1 MTAPDPHDL
10 AATLALLADD
20 LARQRFPDG
29 ALYVVATPIGNLADI
44 SVRALQVLML
54 ADAIACEDT
63 RNTGQL
69 LARYRISKPL
79 LTAHQ
84 HNEREAAQAI
94 VERLQRGERIALVS
108 DAGTPAVSDPGARIV
123 DAVHDAGLPV
133 IPVAGASA
141 AIAALSASGL
151 IPAQFRFIGFL
162 PNKDRQRD
170 SALAALVATPE
181 SLVFYEAPHRIV
193 ETVDALLRAF
203 GPARRILIARELSK
217 LFEEIHRCRLADAP
231 AWLAADPNRQRGEF
245 VLLVEG
251 VEADPADDMDEAR
264 RLLAILLESCP
275 VSQAAA
281 IAAKITGLKKNALYT
296 LALQIAGNGD
306 TSAPANAG

>member
-1 MTAPDPHDL
+1 MSTPDSHDL

-69 LARYRISKPL
+69 LARYRISTPMVA
-79 LTAHQ
+79 AHQ
-84 HNEREAAQAI
+84 HNEREAAQGI

-108 DAGTPAVSDPGARIV
+108 DAGTPAISDPGARIV
-123 DAVHDAGLPV
+123 DAVHVAGLPV
-133 IPVAGASA
+133 IPIAGASA
-141 AIAALSASGL
+141 AITALSASGL
-151 IPAQFRFIGFL
+151 LPAEFRFVGFL
-162 PNKDRQRD
+162 PSKDRQRD
-170 SALAALVATPE
+170 SALAALTASSA

-193 ETVDALLRAF
+193 ATVDALLRAF
-203 GPARRILIARELSK
+203 GPARRLVVARELSK
-217 LFEEIHRCRLADAP
+217 LFEEIHRCPLADAP

-245 VLLVEG
+245 VLMVEG
-251 VEADPADDMDEAR
+251 IEETVADDMDEAR

-275 VSQAAA
+275 VSQSAA

-296 LALQIAGNGD
+296 LALQIAGEGD
-306 TSAPANAG
+306 PATSGAR